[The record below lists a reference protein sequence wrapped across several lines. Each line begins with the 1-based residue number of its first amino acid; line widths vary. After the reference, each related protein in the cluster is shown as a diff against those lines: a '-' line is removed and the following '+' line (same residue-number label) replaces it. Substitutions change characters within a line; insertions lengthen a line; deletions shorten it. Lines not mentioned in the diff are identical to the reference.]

1 MTTSSHRTRGNEV
14 VKRETIKGPES
25 ASRTLYSLM
34 DRLSRWISPVRIIVG
49 GPGVLDIVLGLE
61 LFEALH
67 PGIIDILGIGDELRR
82 RSVGGRH
89 FDVEDGLMV

>member
-1 MTTSSHRTRGNEV
+1 M
-14 VKRETIKGPES
+14 
-25 ASRTLYSLM
+25 
-34 DRLSRWISPVRIIVG
+34 RII
-49 GPGVLDIVLGLE
+49 PGALGILLVVDGLE
-61 LFEALH
+61 LFEALY